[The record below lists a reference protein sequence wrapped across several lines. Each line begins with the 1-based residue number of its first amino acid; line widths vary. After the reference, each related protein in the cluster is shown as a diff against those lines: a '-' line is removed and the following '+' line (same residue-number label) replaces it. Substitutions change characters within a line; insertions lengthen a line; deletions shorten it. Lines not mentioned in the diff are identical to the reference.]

1 MPCQHH
7 LGLHLSAP
15 SELAHVSRR
24 QKNHVIFGSAL
35 GLSNIEPAE
44 MGYSGT
50 YLGYNRT
57 GGCWDLLAFIVSRY
71 GFVLLFNI
79 TPLPLMFCV
88 LTKPSPH
95 KQGRHI
101 EQTHKEHNRQHIN
114 ITCPGTPPFTIQ
126 QDIQATIQIHDI
138 SYIFPIYHL

>member
-35 GLSNIEPAE
+35 GLSHIEPAE

-57 GGCWDLLAFIVSRY
+57 GGCWDILAFIVSRY
-71 GFVLLFNI
+71 GFCFTVQYHTLTFDVLCGGGSGTI
-79 TPLPLMFCV
+79 
-88 LTKPSPH
+88 SP
-95 KQGRHI
+95 
-101 EQTHKEHNRQHIN
+101 
-114 ITCPGTPPFTIQ
+114 
-126 QDIQATIQIHDI
+126 
-138 SYIFPIYHL
+138 